1 MRSDTQNALKPY
13 GNRASCERKGE
24 VYETL
29 NRGVILWPDKQ
40 TKGGCLRIADNLTAH
55 FALHPAL
62 RDREEG
68 ESLERNR
75 TGNIGS

>member
-1 MRSDTQNALKPY
+1 MWS
-13 GNRASCERKGE
+13 
-24 VYETL
+24 
-29 NRGVILWPDKQ
+29 DKQ
-40 TKGGCLRIADNLTAH
+40 TKGGCLHVADGLTAH
-55 FALHPAL
+55 FVLHPAL